1 MEIKINY
8 KLQLQNEVK
17 EQINFIREEFDNL
30 FQDKLS
36 YSEHD
41 RRIANDLLKYFS
53 KIIDSPVSLEYLE
66 RSLEYLE
73 NRYQDLF

>member
-36 YSEHD
+36 YTEHD